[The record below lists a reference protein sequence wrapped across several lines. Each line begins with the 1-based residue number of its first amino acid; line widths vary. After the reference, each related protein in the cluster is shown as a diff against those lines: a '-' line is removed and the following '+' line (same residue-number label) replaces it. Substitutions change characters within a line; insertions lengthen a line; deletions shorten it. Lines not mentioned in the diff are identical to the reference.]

1 MRSEAARGDEMPLLP
16 SLADL
21 EFDRYMQFDY
31 SLAEEVFDDMP
42 VPVDSIYLP
51 DAGYSERSFGFTA
64 SQGIV
69 IPDPPG
75 TDRRRESAGSEAP
88 RAVLKSRPS
97 YNPHPT
103 DSPRT
108 PPSRLAVLSIDEKE
122 GTNAQYFG
130 LSGESDPYLLQHY
143 RYDERGEFTQ
153 FKLSYRKVAD
163 DGSSAKWSSSRP
175 PNGVPVYFKI
185 SPDDL
190 EGDMREETA
199 IRPNVSPETTRKELY
214 DLVPVEDGCRL
225 MDL

>member
-1 MRSEAARGDEMPLLP
+1 VRDEVVPGNDMPSLP

-21 EFDRYMQFDY
+21 EFDRYIQFNY
-31 SLAEEVFDDMP
+31 SLAGEIFADMP
-42 VPVDSIYLP
+42 APVASIHLP
-51 DAGYSERSFGFTA
+51 DAGNAERSFAA
-64 SQGIV
+64 SQGVTIS
-69 IPDPPG
+69 DPPA
-75 TDRRRESAGSEAP
+75 THRRTESAEAP
-88 RAVLKSRPS
+88 RAALRPS
-97 YNPHPT
+97 HNPI
-103 DSPRT
+103 DSQRT
-108 PPSRLAVLSIDEKE
+108 PHSRLTVNSIDEKR

-163 DGSSAKWSSSRP
+163 DSSSAKWLSSPP

-190 EGDMREETA
+190 EGDMKEETA
-199 IRPNVSPETTRKELY
+199 IRPDVSAEMTRKELY
-214 DLVPVEDGCRL
+214 DLVPIEDGCRL